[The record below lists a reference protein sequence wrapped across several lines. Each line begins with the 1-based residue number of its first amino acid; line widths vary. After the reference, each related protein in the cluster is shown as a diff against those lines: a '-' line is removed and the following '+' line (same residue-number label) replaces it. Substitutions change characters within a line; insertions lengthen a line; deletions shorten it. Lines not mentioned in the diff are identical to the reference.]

1 MLTAKSN
8 DTERVIGLELG
19 ADDYV
24 AKPYFPPELV
34 ARLRAVLRRPARR
47 AASGDHL
54 RLGVLT
60 LDAARRWAGWDG
72 VPLELT
78 ATEFNLLEIL
88 LRSGRGCRPRMNC
101 HCACWGGVANPMT
114 VRSMSISRTCGK
126 SWTRQSRT
134 PAHRHGARDRMAAG
148 AGVVKGGCSGRF
160 SPPFVWCFSGN
171 WGLWALFIVLERHHP
186 YWANNLERYAAPRL
200 EQMAGVIIT
209 RIGPEAIPATLTQGP
224 MPTLMS
230 AGWHPAPADA
240 RATVAEAT
248 APDGRQWRIFYRCRA
263 ILWNTHNS
271 PGIFYVSGI
280 LSGLIFAA
288 ILGLY
293 LSLPIRA
300 LREGWIGS
308 PR

>member
-1 MLTAKSN
+1 LRNIRATSDVPVIMLTAKSN

-101 HCACWGGVANPMT
+101 HCACWGGGANPMT

-134 PAHRHGARDRMAAG
+134 PAHRNGARDRMAAG
-148 AGVVKGGCSGRF
+148 GGVMKGRLFWKIFTAFCLVFFGQLA
-160 SPPFVWCFSGN
+160 
-171 WGLWALFIVLERHHP
+171 GLWALFIVSNATIP
-186 YWANNLERYAAPRL
+186 
-200 EQMAGVIIT
+200 
-209 RIGPEAIPATLTQGP
+209 IGPTIWNA
-224 MPTLMS
+224 MPRRV
-230 AGWHPAPADA
+230 WNRW
-240 RATVAEAT
+240 RA
-248 APDGRQWRIFYRCRA
+248 
-263 ILWNTHNS
+263 
-271 PGIFYVSGI
+271 
-280 LSGLIFAA
+280 
-288 ILGLY
+288 
-293 LSLPIRA
+293 
-300 LREGWIGS
+300 
-308 PR
+308 

>member
-1 MLTAKSN
+1 MLPGGNGIDLLRNIRATSDVPVIMLTAKSN

-126 SWTRQSRT
+126 SWSGSVTNACALQPCAGSDGGWSWRREGASVLEDF
-134 PAHRHGARDRMAAG
+134 HRLLS
-148 AGVVKGGCSGRF
+148 GVFRAIGRF
-160 SPPFVWCFSGN
+160 VGAVHRS
-171 WGLWALFIVLERHHP
+171 
-186 YWANNLERYAAPRL
+186 
-200 EQMAGVIIT
+200 
-209 RIGPEAIPATLTQGP
+209 
-224 MPTLMS
+224 
-230 AGWHPAPADA
+230 
-240 RATVAEAT
+240 
-248 APDGRQWRIFYRCRA
+248 
-263 ILWNTHNS
+263 
-271 PGIFYVSGI
+271 
-280 LSGLIFAA
+280 
-288 ILGLY
+288 
-293 LSLPIRA
+293 
-300 LREGWIGS
+300 
-308 PR
+308 